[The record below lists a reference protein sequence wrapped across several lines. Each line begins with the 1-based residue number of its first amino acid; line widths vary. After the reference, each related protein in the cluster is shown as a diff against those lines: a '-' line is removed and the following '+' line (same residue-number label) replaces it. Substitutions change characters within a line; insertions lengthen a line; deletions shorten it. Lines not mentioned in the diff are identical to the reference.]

1 MKVPFMDVK
10 TEHRALRPD
19 LLKIWEETLESAAF
33 VGGPAVEKFE
43 AAFAKFCEVR
53 HAIGVGNGTD
63 ALTLALAASDIGAGD
78 EVVLPANTFVA
89 TAEAVVR
96 AGARPVLVDVDPSTY
111 LIDVEAALAA
121 VTPATRAIVPV
132 HLYGQLAPV
141 EQLRDGLAGAGI
153 AIVEDAAQCQGATR

>member
-1 MKVPFMDVK
+1 PFMDVK

-63 ALTLALAASDIGAGD
+63 SLILALAALDIGAGD
-78 EVVLPANTFVA
+78 EVILPANSFVA
-89 TAEAVVR
+89 TAEAVVHV
-96 AGARPVLVDVDPSTY
+96 GAKPVFVDIDRRTY
-111 LIDVEAALAA
+111 TIDVSQIEDHI
-121 VTPATRAIVPV
+121 TPRTRALIPV
-132 HLYGQLAPV
+132 HLYGQPA
-141 EQLRDGLAGAGI
+141 
-153 AIVEDAAQCQGATR
+153 